1 MKLEA
6 VMDQKVF
13 HSKPKKVTVN
23 GIEIVYDTFG
33 EATMPPVLLV
43 MGLGG
48 QMIDWDDGFCSELAA
63 QGYWVIR
70 FDNRD
75 VGLSTKFDSAGI
87 PDVQALIQAQ
97 MQGKTIEAPY
107 LLQDMA
113 DDSIGLLDV
122 LGIEKAHVVGVSMG
136 GMIAQEMAIRHAS
149 RVRTLTSMMSST
161 GNPAFMTPEPDAMAL
176 LLSPPPKS
184 RTEYIEKEIKYFQV
198 VSGEIPFDENRVRE
212 RAGKFFDRGL
222 SPAGSARQLA
232 ALIASGS
239 RKDALKSVNVPTLVI
254 HGDADPLAPVEGGIE
269 TADTIPGAER
279 LIINGMGH
287 SWPRTIW
294 PLLIDAIADHAV

>member
-1 MKLEA
+1 
-6 VMDQKVF
+6 MDQKVL

-33 EATMPPVLLV
+33 KSSAPPMLLV

-48 QMIDWDDGFCSELAA
+48 QMIAWDDGLCAALAA
-63 QGYWVIR
+63 REYWVIR

-75 VGLSTKFDSAGI
+75 TGLSSKFDEAGI
-87 PDVQALIQAQ
+87 PDSQALIQAQ
-97 MQGKTIEAPY
+97 MQGKTINAPY
-107 LLQDMA
+107 LLRDMA
-113 DDSIGLLDV
+113 DDSVGLLDV

-136 GMIAQEMAIRHAS
+136 GMIAQEMAIQHPA

-161 GNPAFMTPEPDAMAL
+161 GNPAFMTPEPDALKL

-212 RAGKFFDRGL
+212 RAGKSFDRGL

-239 RKDALKSVNVPTLVI
+239 RKDVLKSVNVPTLVI
-254 HGDADPLAPVEGGIE
+254 HGDADPLAPLEGGIE

-279 LIINGMGH
+279 LIIKGMGH
-287 SWPRTIW
+287 SWPAAIW
-294 PLLIDAIADHAV
+294 PQLVDAIAVHAV